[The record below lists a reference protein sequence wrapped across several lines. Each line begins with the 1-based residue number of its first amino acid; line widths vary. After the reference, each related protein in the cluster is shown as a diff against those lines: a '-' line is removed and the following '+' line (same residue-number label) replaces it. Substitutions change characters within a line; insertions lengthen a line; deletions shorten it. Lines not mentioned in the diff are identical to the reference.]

1 MEIMMIF
8 KEDLCIHIWMKP
20 WQNISFLQGIKY
32 IIVTLPQR
40 VQKCENEKE
49 IGAFYASR
57 F

>member
-1 MEIMMIF
+1 MIF